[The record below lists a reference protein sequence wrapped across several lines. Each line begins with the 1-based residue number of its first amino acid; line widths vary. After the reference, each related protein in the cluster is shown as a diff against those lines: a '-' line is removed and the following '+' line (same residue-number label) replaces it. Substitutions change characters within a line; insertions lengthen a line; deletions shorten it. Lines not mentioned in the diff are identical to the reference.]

1 MAGPYFYPP
10 LGTHEAPAI
19 VCAAA
24 FLSFAFFSIYLGTW
38 TRFPAHYLMGVSGLG
53 ERRGVW

>member
-1 MAGPYFYPP
+1 MPFFYPP
-10 LGTHEAPAI
+10 LGTHEVPAI

-38 TRFPAHYLMGVSGLG
+38 SRFPPHYMMGLSGLS
-53 ERRGVW
+53 E